1 MESSQI
7 LMSFLRN
14 IQEAKN
20 VDRDT
25 VIMELISKRLEKCT
39 DIYIKTLTKDLDYL
53 KARNEIKLIRKLTK

>member
-25 VIMELISKRLEKCT
+25 VMMELISKRLEKCT
-39 DIYIKTLTKDLDYL
+39 DIYIKTLSKDLDYL